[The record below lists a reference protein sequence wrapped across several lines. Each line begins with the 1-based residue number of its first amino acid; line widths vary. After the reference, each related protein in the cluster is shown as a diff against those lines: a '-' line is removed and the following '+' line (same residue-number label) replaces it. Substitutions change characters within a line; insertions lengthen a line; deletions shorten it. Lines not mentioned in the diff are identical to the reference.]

1 MDALNE
7 QIAEFWTG
15 LLAALESQGLRFDG
29 SFLGWTIVQ
38 LAIIV
43 LCVALAL
50 VASRLFTPRFE
61 TWIRSLT
68 LGPRRLR
75 FLATVL
81 RRVHLIFLTV
91 FLWLGVVAMQAYTW
105 SSRSYFLS
113 LVTSLVTAWLVI
125 SISSRIIRSRTL
137 ARLVAVVAWTLAAL
151 NILGIYPQTMVFLDS
166 LAIQFNEFRLSA
178 LMAIQAAIVFSLLAW
193 LATLLSR
200 FVEQQIQGIDELTPT
215 MRVLLGKLVR
225 VAILILAGLIGLS
238 LIGLDFTVLTVL
250 SGAIGLGLGFG
261 LQKVVSNLVS
271 GVILLLDKSIKPGD
285 VISVGDT
292 FGWITSLNARYVSV
306 TMRDGREF
314 LIPNEDLITQQVQN
328 WSFANQYVR
337 LDINFGVSYEAD
349 PHEVKRLAVEA
360 ARKHKRVV
368 SIEGR
373 YNAVCHV
380 VGFGD
385 SSVDFVLR
393 FWIKDPAGG
402 LTNVRGDIF
411 LNLWDTFKE
420 NGIAIPY
427 PHREVFVHQAADK
440 SSGPID

>member
-1 MDALNE
+1 
-7 QIAEFWTG
+7 
-15 LLAALESQGLRFDG
+15 
-29 SFLGWTIVQ
+29 
-38 LAIIV
+38 
-43 LCVALAL
+43 
-50 VASRLFTPRFE
+50 
-61 TWIRSLT
+61 
-68 LGPRRLR
+68 
-75 FLATVL
+75 
-81 RRVHLIFLTV
+81 
-91 FLWLGVVAMQAYTW
+91 
-105 SSRSYFLS
+105 
-113 LVTSLVTAWLVI
+113 
-125 SISSRIIRSRTL
+125 
-137 ARLVAVVAWTLAAL
+137 VVAWTLAAL

-178 LMAIQAAIVFSLLAW
+178 LMAIQAAIVFTILAW

-225 VAILILAGLIGLS
+225 VAILILAGLVGLS

-420 NGIAIPY
+420 NGISIPY
-427 PHREVFVHQAADK
+427 PHREVFVHKAPDTPPT
-440 SSGPID
+440 PID